1 MCFCG
6 KTVLLLCPT
15 VDWALAEVW
24 ETKILWQ
31 VLSLQL
37 NGGSYQYS
45 ARNSHFPL
53 LETTHPKFRQG
64 CLLKGFFQF
73 HHLQCFI
80 MLPVFLSLSPS
91 SICEAV
97 WCYQKLSFG
106 LSWMATE
113 QILLLLWS
121 WSEDR
126 GSVLLQFS
134 VFHLLVFN
142 NEYCSVFTL
151 GKNTEMLKFC

>member
-53 LETTHPKFRQG
+53 LETTHPKFRQVCLFKRFLSISPPAMLHNVTCIFISLSLFNMWG
-64 CLLKGFFQF
+64 CLVLSKAQLWTFMNGYRANFTSVMILVRGQRICSFTVFSISLTGF
-73 HHLQCFI
+73 
-80 MLPVFLSLSPS
+80 
-91 SICEAV
+91 
-97 WCYQKLSFG
+97 
-106 LSWMATE
+106 
-113 QILLLLWS
+113 
-121 WSEDR
+121 
-126 GSVLLQFS
+126 
-134 VFHLLVFN
+134 
-142 NEYCSVFTL
+142 
-151 GKNTEMLKFC
+151 